1 MDITADAESI
11 SLNQSMQNTHVSIDI
26 NDTKQLEDMGLKR
39 VQIEGFNL
47 MNDDGTKATDD
58 DQEFLLDE

>member
-1 MDITADAESI
+1 
-11 SLNQSMQNTHVSIDI
+11 
-26 NDTKQLEDMGLKR
+26 MGLKR

-47 MNDDGTKATDD
+47 MNEDGTKATDD

>member
-26 NDTKQLEDMGLKR
+26 NDTK
-39 VQIEGFNL
+39 
-47 MNDDGTKATDD
+47 
-58 DQEFLLDE
+58 